1 MNLII
6 VIVFFVLIIVVSALF
21 LLSKRKDVVEK
32 ALELAD
38 QGNFLDARALIRN
51 RLEKEPQNPKYHYTM
66 ALIYKKEGDE
76 ENYINHLKELY
87 KLKKTVPQLPFYEI
101 INKIADYNYKQEYY
115 SECIKFYEEAL
126 KYNKNNVEALA
137 RLAFIYAGQEMFEK
151 ADQYLSRLIELVPDK
166 IEFIL
171 AKGIINSIQNK
182 KESIEMFKK
191 VVLLDPNH
199 TLGLLFLG
207 IESYRKKLF
216 DDNLILNLEE
226 HLKNITTLEIRY
238 IFHKLLM
245 GFYFYKKNYNKALY
259 HAENALQIVLK
270 ENLLKEEYFIRIA
283 YACLGIL
290 GGDIE
295 NAHEN
300 LFILESRNFHDQT
313 VTTLS
318 DYRMNVEE
326 GIIVPGDISPNGFD
340 FMNFINNWM
349 DKLFPYDF
357 IYKVS
362 GLKMNVKV
370 DIPLL
375 GENPSEVIRKSSAN
389 ISNIDV
395 EGLIDNFNALSKN
408 LFFDKSKKIVQMYGY
423 KIIKQIPPDDNE
435 GFDCIAENYEGKKA
449 YFKIRQ
455 WKNQSISDIFLRNF
469 QNKINE
475 LKVQEG
481 YIISGARLTP
491 GGEQALQNLRKLKVI
506 NGEELANLLVNI
518 MGD

>member
-1 MNLII
+1 
-6 VIVFFVLIIVVSALF
+6 
-21 LLSKRKDVVEK
+21 
-32 ALELAD
+32 
-38 QGNFLDARALIRN
+38 
-51 RLEKEPQNPKYHYTM
+51 
-66 ALIYKKEGDE
+66 
-76 ENYINHLKELY
+76 
-87 KLKKTVPQLPFYEI
+87 
-101 INKIADYNYKQEYY
+101 
-115 SECIKFYEEAL
+115 
-126 KYNKNNVEALA
+126 
-137 RLAFIYAGQEMFEK
+137 
-151 ADQYLSRLIELVPDK
+151 
-166 IEFIL
+166 
-171 AKGIINSIQNK
+171 
-182 KESIEMFKK
+182 
-191 VVLLDPNH
+191 
-199 TLGLLFLG
+199 
-207 IESYRKKLF
+207 
-216 DDNLILNLEE
+216 
-226 HLKNITTLEIRY
+226 
-238 IFHKLLM
+238 
-245 GFYFYKKNYNKALY
+245 
-259 HAENALQIVLK
+259 
-270 ENLLKEEYFIRIA
+270 
-283 YACLGIL
+283 
-290 GGDIE
+290 
-295 NAHEN
+295 
-300 LFILESRNFHDQT
+300 
-313 VTTLS
+313 
-318 DYRMNVEE
+318 
-326 GIIVPGDISPNGFD
+326 
-340 FMNFINNWM
+340 MNFINNWM

-389 ISNIDV
+389 TSNIDV